1 MKRMFPNSEDYKA
14 VLSQH
19 TKFTNKEGIYGD
31 ADIMSLTQDDS
42 EHAIPT
48 YQFWSEHGHEKP
60 LLAKVAKRVTSM
72 TSSAG
77 ACERNWSSFGF
88 IHFKKRNKLSPER
101 ANDLV
106 FVFSNLRLMSRFN
119 QPEKFAEW
127 VEEMD
132 EEQQLAL
139 LGLADDEEFVP
150 AFEMD
155 AFDSDAMAESGDSD
169 AE

>member
-1 MKRMFPNSEDYKA
+1 MHGPMAAPGTLQELARSHVQ
-14 VLSQH
+14 VL
-19 TKFTNKEGIYGD
+19 G
-31 ADIMSLTQDDS
+31 
-42 EHAIPT
+42 
-48 YQFWSEHGHEKP
+48 
-60 LLAKVAKRVTSM
+60 KVAKRVTSM

-77 ACERNWSSFGF
+77 ACERNWSSYEF
-88 IHFKKRNKLSPER
+88 IHSKKRNKLSLER

-106 FVFSNLRLMSRFN
+106 FVFSNLRLMARFN

-127 VEEMD
+127 VEEID

-169 AE
+169 DE